1 MIRPRHRIAFD
12 YIAVPIDIW
21 IEELRARFSDVAAKR
36 PEFSDIHVAI
46 DVPGAV
52 ALTGTAPSES
62 TRRLAELL
70 VSLEPG
76 VRSIRNDVVVR
87 PEQVEAA
94 SNKSQHIE

>member
-1 MIRPRHRIAFD
+1 VIRPRHRIAFD

-21 IEELRARFSDVAAKR
+21 IEELCARFSDVAAKR

-87 PEQVEAA
+87 PKQVEAA